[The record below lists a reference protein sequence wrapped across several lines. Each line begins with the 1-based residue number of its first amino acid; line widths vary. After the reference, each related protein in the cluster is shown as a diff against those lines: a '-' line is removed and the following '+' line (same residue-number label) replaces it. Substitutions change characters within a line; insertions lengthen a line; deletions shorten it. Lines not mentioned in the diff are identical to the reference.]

1 MGGRNANDEQVSGE
15 PVDRVRIDRWVWAA
29 RFVKSRELAADAVK
43 GGRVQ
48 VNGER
53 VKPSRPLKLGDR
65 LEITIG
71 EVRRA
76 IVVRG
81 ITDRRG
87 PAVEAA
93 LLYEETAES
102 VTAREL
108 QAAERRLSP
117 PPGAGRTGGRPTK
130 RDRRRLG

>member
-1 MGGRNANDEQVSGE
+1 MAGRRDTDERDSGE
-15 PVDRVRIDRWVWAA
+15 AGDRVRVDRWIWAA
-29 RFVKSRELAADAVK
+29 RFVKSRELAADAVR

-53 VKPSRPLKLGDR
+53 VKPSRPLRLGDR

-76 IVVRG
+76 IVVCG

-87 PAVEAA
+87 PAAEAA

-102 VTAREL
+102 VAARES
-108 QAAERRLSP
+108 QAADRRLLR
-117 PPGAGRTGGRPTK
+117 PPGSQRTGGRPTK
-130 RDRRRLG
+130 RERRRLG

>member
-1 MGGRNANDEQVSGE
+1 MAGRRDTDEADSGE
-15 PVDRVRIDRWVWAA
+15 ADDRVRVDRWVWAA
-29 RFVKSRELAADAVK
+29 RFVKSRELAADAVR

-53 VKPSRPLKLGDR
+53 VKPSRPLKLGDHV
-65 LEITIG
+65 EITIG
-71 EVRRA
+71 DVRRA

-81 ITDRRG
+81 IADRRG
-87 PAVEAA
+87 PAAEAA

-102 VTAREL
+102 IAARES
-108 QAAERRLSP
+108 QAVERRGSR
-117 PPGAGRTGGRPTK
+117 PPGSERTGGRPTK